1 VASKLGQTLTRRCSL
16 LMISAAFGVRAF
28 ARPKLGDA
36 EWMSGFREFIKAF
49 NDFVVALDD
58 GKLDRVKWERMR
70 DTWHKIEVK

>member
-1 VASKLGQTLTRRCSL
+1 MAPV
-16 LMISAAFGVRAF
+16 AFGAHAF

-36 EWMSGFREFIKAF
+36 EWMRRFREFIKAF

-70 DTWHKIEVK
+70 DTWHRIEIS